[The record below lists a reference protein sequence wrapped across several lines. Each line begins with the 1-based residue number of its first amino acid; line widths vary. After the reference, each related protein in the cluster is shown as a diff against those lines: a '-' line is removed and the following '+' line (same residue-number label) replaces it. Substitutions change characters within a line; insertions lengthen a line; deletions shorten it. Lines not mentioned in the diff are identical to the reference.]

1 VPIPQ
6 SVIEMIEKKS
16 KEEKSLSTQLM
27 FQYRGVE
34 VKDSE
39 TDTNVQLQPVKHNYD
54 IVRSLPPMVNQNP
67 EIPIEMLESRR
78 IVKTES
84 FYDPEEDIEE
94 KNEEQDTSLETTAEP
109 LSEEIPMEE
118 IPIHA
123 IHPSENTS
131 EKQSTPNET
140 MPFTTT
146 RSGRIVKP
154 KQMFEASSATL
165 QLYDILNIPMSEAM
179 KTQPETAE
187 ESIIK
192 ELEQMIEKEVWTP
205 IHPSKTK
212 VKNIIPNK
220 MFLKEKI
227 EGALTFL
234 KSRLVAGGHRQIR
247 TIEDVVS
254 SPTAVTTT
262 IFIIALLA
270 AMLLRVPWTLQ
281 GHILMLK

>member
-1 VPIPQ
+1 
-6 SVIEMIEKKS
+6 M
-16 KEEKSLSTQLM
+16 
-27 FQYRGVE
+27 
-34 VKDSE
+34 
-39 TDTNVQLQPVKHNYD
+39 
-54 IVRSLPPMVNQNP
+54 
-67 EIPIEMLESRR
+67 
-78 IVKTES
+78 
-84 FYDPEEDIEE
+84 
-94 KNEEQDTSLETTAEP
+94 NEESEDLLETTVES

-165 QLYDILNIPMSEAM
+165 QLYDILNISMSEAM
-179 KTQPETAE
+179 KTQPESAT

-212 VKNIIPNK
+212 EKNIIPSK

-254 SPTAVTTT
+254 SPTADMTT

-270 AMLLRVPWTLQ
+270 AMLRKKVCTLDITGAYLNAKMNKDVYMRLNRQ
-281 GHILMLK
+281 LTAILVKRHPEYLPFVCKDGTLVVKLERALYGCIESARLWYEDLSIFLIEDLKNLIMMTACL